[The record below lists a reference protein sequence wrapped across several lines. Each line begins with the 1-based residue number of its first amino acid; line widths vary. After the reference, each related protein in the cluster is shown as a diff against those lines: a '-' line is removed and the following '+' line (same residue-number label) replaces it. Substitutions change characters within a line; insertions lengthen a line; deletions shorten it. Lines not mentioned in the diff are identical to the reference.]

1 VACFGEDS
9 VVTGSSFEAG
19 ANQPTIE
26 DALANLERALEIVDS
41 LDLPP
46 QIGARIQHAI
56 DTLVEE
62 D

>member
-1 VACFGEDS
+1 
-9 VVTGSSFEAG
+9 VTGSSSEAG
-19 ANQPTIE
+19 ANQPNVE
-26 DALANLERALEIVDS
+26 DVLAHLERALEIVDS